1 MKNLLYILG
10 FSLLV
15 YACGQT
21 NSTQT
26 AKEGEADLKLE
37 KLASGF
43 VWAEGPASD
52 KDGNIYFSDVR
63 QSMIL
68 IWTIDDQLDT
78 FRLNSG
84 RANGL
89 FFDENQNLL
98 ICEMDS
104 GRVASISPSGDYNVL
119 ASNYNGIRFN
129 ATNDL
134 WLDAKGGIYFTDPK
148 FGKPPITLSQ
158 DGMYVYYLSPDHS
171 TVTRVCD
178 DIEKPNA

>member
-21 NSTQT
+21 KSTQT
-26 AKEGEADLKLE
+26 SNETEADLKLE

-43 VWAEGPASD
+43 VWAEGPAAD

-68 IWTIDDQLDT
+68 IWTINDKLDT
-78 FRLNSG
+78 FRLNTG

-98 ICEMDS
+98 ITLQ
-104 GRVASISPSGDYNVL
+104 L
-119 ASNYNGIRFN
+119 AF
-129 ATNDL
+129 
-134 WLDAKGGIYFTDPK
+134 PK
-148 FGKPPITLSQ
+148 
-158 DGMYVYYLSPDHS
+158 
-171 TVTRVCD
+171 R
-178 DIEKPNA
+178 